1 MSQPRVFSLQ
11 KLVEVADFNMDSRGR
26 IVWANV
32 WGVLSQHFS
41 ALGAHSN
48 RSVRTEETKRPQ
60 ISVMLSMDYDKNL
73 VKDFELKCSLNTIP
87 MTEHKRRLQL
97 FILPRFCCALYCV
110 LFTCTSTLSTAVS
123 GGGKPFYFGA

>member
-1 MSQPRVFSLQ
+1 MSQPRIFSLQ

-48 RSVRTEETKRPQ
+48 RYVRQMIHACMIETD
-60 ISVMLSMDYDKNL
+60 VDMDLGVPHCSGRL
-73 VKDFELKCSLNTIP
+73 VSSG
-87 MTEHKRRLQL
+87 MG
-97 FILPRFCCALYCV
+97 LYADGEAGV
-110 LFTCTSTLSTAVS
+110 ASTPA
-123 GGGKPFYFGA
+123 F